1 MTKISCF
8 AKAVNKDA
16 QTNPITPPSELAI
29 KRKRQA
35 SVACLSYLDGYPRR
49 LIHFLVCLITA
60 HLSDGV
66 LQHGVLLEEVMHG
79 QMLIVVHRA
88 LQVEG

>member
-35 SVACLSYLDGYPRR
+35 SVACLSYLD
-49 LIHFLVCLITA
+49 
-60 HLSDGV
+60 
-66 LQHGVLLEEVMHG
+66 
-79 QMLIVVHRA
+79 
-88 LQVEG
+88 